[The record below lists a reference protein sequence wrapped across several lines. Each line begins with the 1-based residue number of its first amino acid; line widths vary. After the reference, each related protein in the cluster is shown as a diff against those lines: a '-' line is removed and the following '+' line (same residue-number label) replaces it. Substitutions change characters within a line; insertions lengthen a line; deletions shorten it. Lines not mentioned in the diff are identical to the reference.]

1 MAEAQNLIKPYERD
15 FGTAIQALIQ
25 DNIKNIN
32 TAFIAKVESISED
45 KKKVNISNVIT
56 PFSDAGT
63 QSVSK
68 NIVIPNV
75 LIAQPYSSE
84 WQIQFKVGVG
94 DYGLAIVCKDDIT
107 KYKDSGGV
115 GEANTAR
122 KFDVIDSVFIPLSLF
137 LQSDNENAG
146 FSIKNKSGDCE
157 LTFDKNGKLN
167 IVSKGDINI
176 ESKGALSIK
185 SANPM
190 SIGTNDTL
198 LACFNAIID
207 GMQNAIIGG
216 VTTGSPATQTITQ
229 LPAYTAQAQTMKAT
243 IQKVLK

>member
-1 MAEAQNLIKPYERD
+1 MAYENLIKPYQND
-15 FGTAIQALIQ
+15 FGVAIQSLIQ

-32 TAFIAKVESISED
+32 TAFIAKVQSISED
-45 KKKVNISNVIT
+45 KKKVNIVNVI
-56 PFSDAGT
+56 
-63 QSVSK
+63 K
-68 NIVIPNV
+68 NEGSNQNVVIPNV

-84 WQIQFKVGVG
+84 WQISFKIGVG
-94 DYGLAIVCKDDIT
+94 DIGLAIVCKNDIT
-107 KYKDSGGV
+107 NYKDSGGDST
-115 GEANTAR
+115 ANTQR
-122 KFDVIDSVFIPLSLF
+122 HFDITDSIFIPLSLY
-137 LQSDNENAG
+137 LQGDNENAG
-146 FSIKNKSGDCE
+146 FSIKNKAGDCE
-157 LTFDKNGKLN
+157 LTFDKDGKLN

-207 GMQNAIIGG
+207 GMQNAIMGG